1 MDCSPPGSSVH
12 GILQARIPFTIP
24 GDFPK
29 LGIEFMSR
37 VSFTADRFLT
47 IWAIREAPRLSPPDV
62 KSWLIEKDPDP
73 GKDWRQEEK
82 ETTEDEMLGWHHWLN
97 GHEFEQTLGD
107 SEWQGSLAC
116 CSPWGR
122 KELDMT
128 TEQQKHK
135 KKKKSLREQCENI
148 GNNKKLFF
156 PARGYLLLLHL
167 CLAVTIRGSF
177 GKKLPFRG
185 VLTKKKKKI
194 PLVP

>member
-82 ETTEDEMLGWHHWLN
+82 RATEDETVGWHHQLD
-97 GHEFEQTLGD
+97 GHASAQTPGD
-107 SEWQGSLAC
+107 REGQGSLSC
-116 CSPWGR
+116 CSPWGL
-122 KELDMT
+122 KELDT
-128 TEQQKHK
+128 AEWRT
-135 KKKKSLREQCENI
+135 
-148 GNNKKLFF
+148 
-156 PARGYLLLLHL
+156 P
-167 CLAVTIRGSF
+167 T
-177 GKKLPFRG
+177 
-185 VLTKKKKKI
+185 TKKQSSTTVIKLGPSTIFLALLGTYDYLTFVVIAMVKDEG
-194 PLVP
+194 